1 MFAAPLTDHAELRPI
16 EVWQTEEFAEHLDR
30 AREHIRPWVGPSFLT
45 YTLEAARDTI
55 RRYGELRTADRGGL
69 YGIWLD
75 EDVLVGGVMFVA
87 FDAPA
92 GWCEIGCWLEPDA
105 EGRGL
110 ISAACRLLIDWAIF
124 DRGLN
129 RVEWRCRVD
138 NTRSSAVA
146 ARLGMTCEGVLR
158 QAWLNDGVF
167 HDKQVWS
174 VLREEWLSASA
185 TRSEQVPPS

>member
-1 MFAAPLTDHAELRPI
+1 MFAATLTNDAELAPI

-45 YTLEAARDTI
+45 YTREAARDTI

-75 EDVLVGGVMFVA
+75 DVLVGGAMFTA
-87 FDAPA
+87 FDAAA
-92 GWCEIGCWLEPDA
+92 GWCELGCWLEPGA

-110 ISAACRLLIDWAIF
+110 VSAACRQLIDWAVI

-167 HDKQVWS
+167 YDKQVWS
-174 VLREEWLSASA
+174 VLRQEWLSASA
-185 TRSEQVPPS
+185 TRSGPARPN